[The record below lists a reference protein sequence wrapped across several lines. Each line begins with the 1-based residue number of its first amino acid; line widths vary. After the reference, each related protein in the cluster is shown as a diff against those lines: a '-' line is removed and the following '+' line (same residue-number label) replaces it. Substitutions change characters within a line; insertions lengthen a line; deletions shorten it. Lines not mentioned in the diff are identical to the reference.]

1 MTLPVSPSPRSLIE
15 LETVIQRGLST
26 FVEVGAALI
35 EIREGRKYREAGYAT
50 FEAYCL
56 ERWNITDRR
65 ARQLIGAAEVNRAL
79 ADYNEYVA
87 ASRDLDAVMPIE
99 TGTVVPVL
107 DPVTVEVPPFE
118 PISSPLPTPH
128 VHLPPVVAPVAA
140 PATERQ
146 ARELAPLYRKE
157 GVQAVA
163 EVLGELQEQHGEKIT
178 AELVRDA
185 VARRV
190 QRETR
195 AAEKVVEAEP
205 PRVSERLSPEDYAAY
220 AKDVKEPGKAAMAV
234 TWATGAAEL
243 LRAFVLI
250 AEKEKLSPKMASLYH
265 KAKQHLA
272 SWPKF
277 PTLYDGTTKELISPD
292 YRKRHALTST
302 EAVMMERLME
312 IPGALVGIEQL
323 IESMYWIGCG
333 TENTA
338 RKNIN
343 NLRDHLRRL
352 GWDDGILRNE
362 RDMGWAI
369 NREIYMAAY
378 EDYLNGLR
386 QSEPFTPTLGAASA

>member
-1 MTLPVSPSPRSLIE
+1 MTQSALSSTPRTLAE

-26 FVEVGAALI
+26 FVEVGTALI
-35 EIREGRKYREAGYAT
+35 EIREGQKYREAGYGT
-50 FEAYCL
+50 FTEYCL
-56 ERWNITDRR
+56 QRWNMTDSYARR
-65 ARQLIGAAEVNRAL
+65 LIGAAEVNRAL
-79 ADYNEYVA
+79 ADDNEYV
-87 ASRDLDAVMPIE
+87 SVGRNLDAVLPSK
-99 TGTVVPVL
+99 TVPVGTVADASPTQPTPFVAVPVA
-107 DPVTVEVPPFE
+107 T
-118 PISSPLPTPH
+118 PT
-128 VHLPPVVAPVAA
+128 
-140 PATERQ
+140 TERQ
-146 ARELAPLYRKE
+146 ARELTPLYRKE

-205 PRVSERLSPEDYAAY
+205 PRFSERLSPEDYAAY

-243 LRAFVLI
+243 LRSFVLI

-277 PTLYDGTTKELISPD
+277 PTLYDGQSKELISPD

-312 IPGALVGIEQL
+312 IPGALVSIEQL

-369 NREIYMAAY
+369 NRETYMGAY
-378 EDYLNGLR
+378 ESYLDSLR
-386 QSEPFTPTLGAASA
+386 EPEPLAPTLGGHVV